1 MLEYLNNGSDFEK
14 GILVTI
20 VGMIGVFT
28 VLVIFYLI
36 IKLFVKVFPYK
47 AENGNEK

>member
-1 MLEYLNNGSDFEK
+1 MEFLANGSNFEK
-14 GILVTI
+14 GLIVTLF
-20 VGMIGVFT
+20 GMAGVFI
-28 VLVIFYLI
+28 VLVVFYLL